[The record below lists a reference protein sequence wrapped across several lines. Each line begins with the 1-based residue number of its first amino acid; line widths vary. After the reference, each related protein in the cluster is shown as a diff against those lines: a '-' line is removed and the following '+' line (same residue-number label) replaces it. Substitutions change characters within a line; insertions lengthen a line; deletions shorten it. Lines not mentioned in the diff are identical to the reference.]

1 MRKQFVKTIEGLLPE
16 KKELVVLLGDI
27 GVHGFKNSM
36 LDFPERVL
44 NIGILESA
52 SIGMAAGLAKT
63 GLIPVVHTIAPF
75 LVERAYEQIK
85 VDLGYQKLGCN
96 LVSVG
101 SSYDYAS
108 LGCTHH
114 CPGDV
119 GVLLFIPGVEIV
131 IPGSPKE
138 FDRLFQQ
145 SYENGKPT
153 YYRLSEKSHT
163 QNIEVSF
170 GKANKVKGGSKA
182 VVITYGPMLQAVI
195 EATLDLDVT
204 VLYYTT
210 IIPFDKEAL
219 NENITSSGRVILI
232 EPFYTGSTLH
242 LITGALDG
250 LKVSIKTIGIPREF
264 LRKYGKSEEHDEEL
278 ELNSKTLSRKIS
290 EFIDG

>member
-1 MRKQFVKTIEGLLPE
+1 MRKQFVKTIESLLPE
-16 KKELVVLLGDI
+16 KKELVLLLGDI
-27 GVHGFKNSM
+27 GVHGFKNAM

-119 GVLLFIPGVEIV
+119 GVLLFIPGVEIA

-145 SYENGKPT
+145 SYDNGKPT

-163 QNIEVSF
+163 QNIEVVF
-170 GKANKVKGGSKA
+170 GRGNKVKSGSKA

-210 IIPFDKEAL
+210 IIPFDKEML
-219 NENITSSGRVILI
+219 KENITKSGKVILV
-232 EPFYTGSTLH
+232 EPFYIGSTLH
-242 LITGALDG
+242 LIASALDG
-250 LKVSIKTIGIPREF
+250 LKISIKTIGIPREF
-264 LRKYGKSEEHDEEL
+264 LRKYGKSEEHDEAL
-278 ELNSKTLSRKIS
+278 GLNSIALSQKIS
-290 EFIDG
+290 EFIDE